1 MSRIPRTPSLFLLIL
16 ALVASIATAAPQ
28 SSVPT
33 PEEFFGFAM
42 GTDEK
47 LARWDKIVEYFELVA
62 TNSDRVRVD
71 HYGPTTLGNPFILVV
86 VTSAATLA
94 NIDRYVDIGSRL
106 ADGRSV
112 NREQARALARQGKVT
127 AVINHNIHSTE
138 IGSSQTGVRLIYE
151 LATNESDVTRQIR
164 DNVIT
169 VLIPSSNPDG
179 QMMVTDWYEQN
190 LGTDFE
196 EAPMPYLYHH
206 YAGHDNNRDFFMGN
220 LVETRYMF
228 KLMFDDWTPQ
238 VYLDQPQMGGGGARM
253 FVPPFP
259 DPQSPDT
266 PPLMY
271 QEQRLL
277 GGGMV
282 TDLQA
287 AGKKGVITGEM
298 YAIYGQEGALN
309 WRFHNIVS
317 LLTETA
323 SARIASPVEPD
334 EEGGRG
340 GGRGGRGGRGGGRGG
355 FGTNPREFSVAV
367 VDPWR
372 GGRWSLGDI
381 VEYQMIAARAFLKQ
395 AARNREDF
403 LFNQWLMA
411 QTTLQRAEIEGPYA
425 WVIPAD
431 QSDPNT
437 AADMVRRLQMQGIEV
452 YQAGEAFEALPAD
465 GPLPMPGFVPPPP
478 APEEPEDE
486 AQEGNEAEEGEEA
499 DEGDEADKGDE
510 GEEGDEA
517 EEGNEAEEGEQ
528 AEEGDEADEGDETEE
543 NDAEAEGEAAEEEVE
558 PEPVTYAAGSFIIPS
573 AQRGRPAL
581 IDLLEPRNPG
591 TSRAYPDGP
600 YARRY
605 DSAAYT
611 ISMKMGVDV
620 VRVDTEFDATIEMV
634 EAAMTPLPAAVGRAR
649 RSYALDPRINAT
661 YLAVNRLLADGI
673 EVVRSA
679 ESMRTDAGELPPGAF
694 MIWRR
699 DGDIHER
706 LSQLSQELRVPV
718 FADAESTG
726 GDGIPLEIGA
736 ARIGLYKPWQAS
748 MDEGWTRL
756 LLDNYEFP
764 YENVD
769 NARMREGD
777 LNADFEVL
785 IIPSGI
791 SVERML
797 EGISE
802 ERIMEPYAGGM
813 GEEGIEAM
821 IAFVDNG
828 GTLLT
833 FESSDEVV
841 LERFEVSVKNSLEGL
856 RQPDFYLP
864 ASLLNLEVN
873 NDHPLGYGMGD
884 TAYGFFGGGRAY
896 EPDGWNAA
904 AGNMRVVATYPE
916 EDEVLASGQL
926 IGSDYL
932 AGRGAIVEVERGAG
946 RIVMYGFRV
955 QHRAQTNGTFKLLF
969 NALYTGRGG

>member
-1 MSRIPRTPSLFLLIL
+1 
-16 ALVASIATAAPQ
+16 
-28 SSVPT
+28 
-33 PEEFFGFAM
+33 
-42 GTDEK
+42 
-47 LARWDKIVEYFELVA
+47 
-62 TNSDRVRVD
+62 
-71 HYGPTTLGNPFILVV
+71 
-86 VTSAATLA
+86 
-94 NIDRYVDIGSRL
+94 
-106 ADGRSV
+106 
-112 NREQARALARQGKVT
+112 
-127 AVINHNIHSTE
+127 
-138 IGSSQTGVRLIYE
+138 
-151 LATNESDVTRQIR
+151 
-164 DNVIT
+164 
-169 VLIPSSNPDG
+169 
-179 QMMVTDWYEQN
+179 
-190 LGTDFE
+190 
-196 EAPMPYLYHH
+196 
-206 YAGHDNNRDFFMGN
+206 
-220 LVETRYMF
+220 
-228 KLMFDDWTPQ
+228 
-238 VYLDQPQMGGGGARM
+238 
-253 FVPPFP
+253 
-259 DPQSPDT
+259 
-266 PPLMY
+266 
-271 QEQRLL
+271 
-277 GGGMV
+277 
-282 TDLQA
+282 
-287 AGKKGVITGEM
+287 M

-309 WRFHNIVS
+309 WRFHNIVG

-323 SARIASPVEPD
+323 SARIASPIEPGD
-334 EEGGRG
+334 GDDRS
-340 GGRGGRGGRGGGRGG
+340 GRGGGRGG

-367 VDPWR
+367 VNPWR

-381 VEYQMIAARAFLKQ
+381 VDYQMIAARAFLKQ
-395 AARNREDF
+395 SARNREDF

-425 WVIPAD
+425 WVVAAD

-452 YQAGEAFEALPAD
+452 YQAGEAFEAFPAD
-465 GPLPMPGFVPPPP
+465 GPLPMSGFVPPPP
-478 APEEPEDE
+478 APEQSE
-486 AQEGNEAEEGEEA
+486 AEAGDAAEEGEQA
-499 DEGDEADKGDE
+499 
-510 GEEGDEA
+510 EESDEA
-517 EEGNEAEEGEQ
+517 EEDEQAEESDEAEEGEQ
-528 AEEGDEADEGDETEE
+528 AEEGDDAEEGDETEE
-543 NDAEAEGEAAEEEVE
+543 SEAVEEEVE
-558 PEPVTYAAGSFIIPS
+558 PEAVTFAAGSFVIPS

-634 EAAMTPLPAAVGRAR
+634 EAAMAPLPAAVGRAR

-661 YLAVNRLLADGI
+661 YLAVNRLLADGV

-736 ARIGLYKPWQAS
+736 
-748 MDEGWTRL
+748 
-756 LLDNYEFP
+756 
-764 YENVD
+764 
-769 NARMREGD
+769 ARMREGD

-841 LERFEVSVKNSLEGL
+841 LERFEVPVKNSLEGL

-873 NDHPLGYGMGD
+873 NNHPLGYGMGD

-896 EPDGWNAA
+896 EPDGWDAA

-955 QHRAQTNGTFKLLF
+955 QHRAQTNGTFKLVF
-969 NALYTGRGG
+969 NALYTGR